1 MIKLPLPSWR
11 GQCVTIPSPLTRSC
25 PVISFNFSE
34 FFLRTRQTL
43 HYRHDDDTKCNE
55 RFKNSHNFFV
65 RVFWNVM
72 YLICFT
78 TPQPFALAGDDIV
91 GVCKETTLLVRS
103 VYFFSSSSRVFC
115 VEVCLQQKDA
125 LVQPGP
131 LLTDT
136 ICFLGRLVLGLNLR
150 LRECVKIRR
159 AARFQ
164 WLLMTQCVVF
174 ALIRRVVYHSL
185 IPSGFVSLFASWD
198 LRQCLKTKK
207 RENFNQREVHILQTW
222 LEVRVG
228 AAVVE
233 TWTFFFLVLFLFLLP
248 FLQFSRASPASPLLP
263 LPFVPQFGIISP

>member
-103 VYFFSSSSRVFC
+103 VYFFFFFFSC
-115 VEVCLQQKDA
+115 VLCGSVSPAEGCS
-125 LVQPGP
+125 G
-131 LLTDT
+131 
-136 ICFLGRLVLGLNLR
+136 
-150 LRECVKIRR
+150 
-159 AARFQ
+159 AARASTNRYDLFSWQ
-164 WLLMTQCVVF
+164 TCSRLKPSTQRMCQDKTRSSVSVAPNDTMCCLCTNPASRLSLSDFLRFCFPFRILRSETVF
-174 ALIRRVVYHSL
+174 K
-185 IPSGFVSLFASWD
+185 D
-198 LRQCLKTKK
+198 KKK
-207 RENFNQREVHILQTW
+207 RKL
-222 LEVRVG
+222 
-228 AAVVE
+228 
-233 TWTFFFLVLFLFLLP
+233 
-248 FLQFSRASPASPLLP
+248 
-263 LPFVPQFGIISP
+263 